1 MRTELRVAYEAEMA
15 EAKRLYKNK
24 RYEDCLSRLERAHIL
39 GQRNY
44 IPHVASHYWMLKAGW
59 RSSDWQEVRGQIVR
73 IVGSAGSLVGA
84 VPLGNTGRANVSPI
98 KPMPIPNDLAR
109 YFR

>member
-1 MRTELRVAYEAEMA
+1 MRKELREAYNAEMT
-15 EAKRLYKNK
+15 EAKRLY
-24 RYEDCLSRLERAHIL
+24 RARDYESCLSHLERAHIL

-44 IPHVASHYWMLKAGW
+44 IPHVVNHYWMLKAGW
-59 RSSDWQEVRGQIVR
+59 RKGDWREVRGQIVR

-98 KPMPIPNDLAR
+98 KPMPIPDDLAR